1 MRVLLI
7 EDDENLSAVIEE
19 QLQKE
24 GYITNRC
31 ADGETALSYA
41 LNLEYGHDIVL
52 LDRMLPIIDGLT
64 ILKAMRRKQIYTPVL
79 MMTGLGELDDKIDGL
94 DCGADDYLVKPF
106 HMKELLARV
115 RALTRRPTDIVDKE
129 VLKNVPVISKKYIE
143 KITQFFYYGLILVQK
158 TAGQR
163 RLTCNGYSI
172 ILTQKEADV
181 MTVFLE
187 SPDKMQTRDGLLWKV
202 WGGRG
207 EVEDGNIDNYIHF
220 LRKRLRE
227 LGCKTTIKT
236 VYGAGYRLEE
246 SP

>member
-7 EDDENLSAVIEE
+7 EDDKNLSAVIEE
-19 QLQKE
+19 HLQKE
-24 GYITNRC
+24 GYKTDC
-31 ADGETALSYA
+31 CTDGETALSYA
-41 LNLEYGHDIVL
+41 LDTEYEYDIVL

-64 ILKAMRRKQIYTPVL
+64 ILKAMRRKQIHTPVL
-79 MMTGLGELDDKIDGL
+79 MMTGLGELEDKIDGL

-115 RALTRRPTDIVDKE
+115 RALTRRGTDIVDKK
-129 VLKNVPVISKKYIE
+129 VLMAYDL
-143 KITQFFYYGLILVQK
+143 TLD
-158 TAGQR
+158 AGQR
-163 RLTCNGYSI
+163 RLTCNGHSV

-187 SPDKMQTRDGLLWKV
+187 SPDKIQSREGLLWKV
-202 WGGRG
+202 WGGCK
-207 EVEDGNIDNYIHF
+207 EVENGNIDNYIHF

-236 VYGAGYRLEE
+236 VYGAGFRLEE
-246 SP
+246 TL

>member
-7 EDDENLSAVIEE
+7 EDDENLSAVMEE

-24 GYITNRC
+24 GYMINRC

-41 LNLEYGHDIVL
+41 LNTEYGYDIVL

-64 ILKAMRRKQIYTPVL
+64 ILKAMRRKQIFTPVL
-79 MMTGLGELDDKIDGL
+79 MITGLGELEDKINGL

-115 RALTRRPTDIVDKE
+115 RALTRRPADIVDKK
-129 VLKNVPVISKKYIE
+129 VLAAYDL
-143 KITQFFYYGLILVQK
+143 TLD
-158 TAGQR
+158 AGQR
-163 RLTCNGYSI
+163 RLSCNSHSV
-172 ILTQKEADV
+172 ILTQKEAHV
-181 MTVFLE
+181 IAAFLE

-202 WGGRG
+202 WGGCR
-207 EVEDGNIDNYIHF
+207 EVENGNIDNYIHF

-246 SP
+246 SS

>member
-31 ADGETALSYA
+31 ADGETALFYA
-41 LNLEYGHDIVL
+41 LNLEYGYDIVL

-79 MMTGLGELDDKIDGL
+79 IMTGLGELDDKIDGL

-106 HMKELLARV
+106 HIKELLARV
-115 RALTRRPTDIVDKE
+115 RALTRRPTDIVEE
-129 VLKNVPVISKKYIE
+129 VLRAYDL
-143 KITQFFYYGLILVQK
+143 TLD
-158 TAGQR
+158 AGQR
-163 RLTCNGYSI
+163 RLTSNGYSI

-181 MTVFLE
+181 MAAFLE
-187 SPDKMQTRDGLLWKV
+187 SPDKTQTRDGLLWKV

-207 EVEDGNIDNYIHF
+207 EVEDGNVDNYIHF